1 MKKSI
6 VLLIL
11 AMVLFA
17 FVGCGTATKEKNET
31 GIYQYAS
38 FEEGTEYV
46 EIMVNGV
53 NMKFLT
59 RVGETEY
66 AAIPDFLQKGE
77 EISFS
82 YKYDKTL
89 NDNIL
94 LKISAPAGN

>member
-6 VLLIL
+6 ILLTL
-11 AMVLFA
+11 AIVLFA
-17 FVGCGTATKEKNET
+17 FVGCDTGAKEKNET
-31 GIYQYAS
+31 GIYQYTS

-46 EIMVNGV
+46 EIMVNGN

-66 AAIPDFLQKGE
+66 AAIPDFLQKGD

-82 YKYDKTL
+82 YKYDKAL

-94 LKISAPAGN
+94 LKISAPVSN